1 MKRRQLSPGV
11 CWRRRAG
18 AGTALRYLLVLTA
31 QEWFVRGAAFPLQPL
46 ADAASSAFPGGFQ
59 SLLRT
64 RSRPF
69 AALTLRSARSVRISL
84 CIYTEA
90 YPE

>member
-1 MKRRQLSPGV
+1 MRRCQLSLGV
-11 CWRRRAG
+11 RWRRRART
-18 AGTALRYLLVLTA
+18 GTALRYLLVLSA

-46 ADAASSAFPGGFQ
+46 ADAASSAFPGGFRP
-59 SLLRT
+59 LLRT
-64 RSRPF
+64 RSRHF
-69 AALTLRSARSVRISL
+69 AALTLSSARPARISL